1 MLVKVMLRR
10 PPATG
15 KRGTV
20 CCHAARAPTSATRST
35 RRSTAW
41 PWNSTSNTRCCGAVK
56 KFSAC
61 RGAPRSVREGQAGA
75 QPAQLLSLW
84 PLNPPW
90 YWQKKIKY
98 VARMRRRRDRL

>member
-20 CCHAARAPTSATRST
+20 CCHAVRAPTSATRST

-61 RGAPRSVREGQAGA
+61 GAAPRSVREGR
-75 QPAQLLSLW
+75 PARSL
-84 PLNPPW
+84 
-90 YWQKKIKY
+90 
-98 VARMRRRRDRL
+98 RLCLGR